1 MLLQQI
7 VHYSLHFLAIGI
19 IAYLY
24 DKEKWLKYW
33 LILAATMLVDLDHL
47 LAVPVFDPERCSI
60 GFHPLHSEIAI
71 TLYVLGMIFIR
82 NKILKLISIG
92 LFFHMLTDFTDC
104 IWTYAKCATC
114 LQDIF

>member
-1 MLLQQI
+1 MPLQQI

-47 LAVPVFDPERCSI
+47 LAVPMFDPERCSI

>member
-1 MLLQQI
+1 MPLQQI

-47 LAVPVFDPERCSI
+47 LAVPMFDPERCSI

-82 NKILKLISIG
+82 NKVLKLISIG

>member
-47 LAVPVFDPERCSI
+47 LAVPMFDPERCSI